1 MKKMGLLVLIIVFSP
16 IVLLAQEKIETP
28 DWNIGD
34 KWFFTLGNIEVVNA
48 DQNSYTLNFSDDTC
62 RFQNQGFKTIIFEKT
77 TLNRI
82 GVLDGGKRKKYSMG
96 LRRILN
102 VRLYNEKEW
111 KDEYSGKRLFAPFK
125 GAFESYTEFFTI
137 LGWED
142 LRVQAGKFRS
152 IKLECKCVTTSS
164 VSPFMPRGVEMKSI
178 FWYSPAVK
186 YLIKGQY
193 DKSHPDEVK
202 DWELVSF
209 ECKK

>member
-1 MKKMGLLVLIIVFSP
+1 MKRMSLLVLIIVFSP
-16 IVLLAQEKIETP
+16 IVLFAQEKIETP
-28 DWNIGD
+28 VWNNGD

-62 RFQNQGFKTIIFEKT
+62 KFQNQGFKTIIFEKS

-82 GVLDGGKRKKYSMG
+82 GVLDGGKRKEYSMG

-102 VRLYNEKEW
+102 VRLYNGKQW
-111 KDEYSGKRLFAPFK
+111 KDKYSGKRLFAPFK
-125 GAFESYTEFFTI
+125 GAFESYTETFTI

-164 VSPFMPRGVEMKSI
+164 VNPFMPPGIEMKSI

-186 YLIKGQY
+186 YLIKGLY
-193 DKSHPDEVK
+193 DKSYPDEVR

-209 ECKK
+209 KCKK